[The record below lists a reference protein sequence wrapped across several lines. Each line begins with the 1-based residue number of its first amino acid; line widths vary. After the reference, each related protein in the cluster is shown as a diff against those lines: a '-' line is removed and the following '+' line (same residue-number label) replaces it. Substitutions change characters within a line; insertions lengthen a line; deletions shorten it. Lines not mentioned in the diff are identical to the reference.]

1 MTRTFDRQAEKRAKG
16 RCPVCRRPMVARLAP
31 FCSRRCADADLA
43 RWLNGAYVVG
53 GDEPSDEDDT
63 GEE

>member
-1 MTRTFDRQAEKRAKG
+1 MTGAFDDQAEKKAKG
-16 RCPVCRRPMVARLAP
+16 RCPVCRRPTVARLAP

-43 RWLNGAYVVG
+43 RWLDGAYVVG
-53 GDEPSDEDDT
+53 GDEPSDEGDT

>member
-1 MTRTFDRQAEKRAKG
+1 MTGAFDHQAEKRAKG
-16 RCPVCRRPMVARLAP
+16 RCPVCRRRTVARLAP

-43 RWLNGAYVVG
+43 RWLDGAYVVV
-53 GDEPSDEDDT
+53 GDEPPDEDDT